1 MLTEQELLLTKL
13 SPSLDVWSS
22 ASDFFFSYSIMSWRL
37 RPHGNTPCLFM
48 REQRSSLHEPT
59 SCLSTLQQMGI

>member
-22 ASDFFFSYSIMSWRL
+22 ASDFFFHIA
-37 RPHGNTPCLFM
+37 
-48 REQRSSLHEPT
+48 
-59 SCLSTLQQMGI
+59 SCLGGSGHMAILHAFL